1 MNHVNIIRERFIVTN
16 PRQVGLVSGA
26 HGMNEFF
33 SLAIPPLLPLVIND
47 LGVQYTQAGLLVS
60 VYFVMYAVFQ
70 LPAGIVADKIDQYV
84 LIIGGTFLMA
94 GGMLAASLAPT
105 YGAVLL
111 AVAVSGLGGSTYHPA
126 GMSVI
131 SDIEADTTVGKAMG
145 IHEFAGLGGNLLAPA
160 ALGGL
165 AAVFGWR
172 SALGASSIVGILF
185 AIILALSG
193 VSTSGAARK
202 ASINIGN
209 RMSTQRNQI
218 RKNGFVTFA
227 SQHLASIRP
236 HFAWWVVGLFLLKF
250 LFTLQSYGVRTYLTA
265 YVVSRTSLTIS
276 VANTP
281 FVAFLLGSAVATLT
295 FGTLS
300 DRISPHLLLATT
312 FLIAAIGIASTTVVP
327 AGLII
332 LIVWF
337 FLLGILVYA
346 ALPVVNTLAS
356 HYSNEENSGS
366 LFGIIQTASAL
377 GGVVSPLVFGA
388 IATQYGI
395 SLAFPA
401 VAAVGMIA
409 STGIVVQYTI

>member
-1 MNHVNIIRERFIVTN
+1 MNCVNVIKERFIVTN

-33 SLAIPPLLPLVIND
+33 SLAIPPLLPLIIND
-47 LGVQYTQAGLLVS
+47 LGVQYTEAGLLVS
-60 VYFVMYAVFQ
+60 VYFIMYAIFQ
-70 LPAGIVADKIDQYV
+70 LPAGIVADKTDQYV

-105 YGAVLL
+105 YGTVLL

-131 SDIEADTTVGKAMG
+131 SDIEVDTTVGKAMG

-160 ALGGL
+160 VLGGL
-165 AAVFGWR
+165 AAVFSWR

-193 VSTSGAARK
+193 GSTSEAARE
-202 ASINIGN
+202 ASINIGS
-209 RMSTQRNQI
+209 MISTQRNQI
-218 RKNGFVTFA
+218 KKNGFTTFIG
-227 SQHLASIRP
+227 QHLALVKL
-236 HFAWWVVGLFLLKF
+236 HFAWWVVGLFLLKL
-250 LFTLQSYGVRTYLTA
+250 LFTLQSYGVRTYLTT

-281 FVAFLLGSAVATLT
+281 FVAFLVGSAVATLA

-300 DRISPHLLLATT
+300 DRISPHLLLAAT
-312 FLIAAIGIASTTVVP
+312 FLIAAIGIATTTVVP
-327 AGLII
+327 VGLII
-332 LIVWF
+332 LILWF

-356 HYSNEENSGS
+356 HYSNDENSGS

-377 GGVVSPLVFGA
+377 GGVISPLVFGA

-409 STGIVVQYTI
+409 STGIMVQYMI

>member
-1 MNHVNIIRERFIVTN
+1 MNYVSVIRERFIVTN

-47 LGVQYTQAGLLVS
+47 LGIQYAQAGLLVS
-60 VYFVMYAVFQ
+60 VYFVMYATFQ
-70 LPAGIVADKIDQYV
+70 LPAGIVADKTDQHV
-84 LIIGGTFLMA
+84 LIVGGTLLMA

-105 YGAVLL
+105 YSTVLL

-193 VSTSGAARK
+193 VSSSGAARK
-202 ASINIGN
+202 ASVNIGSKI
-209 RMSTQRNQI
+209 STQRNQI
-218 RKNGFVTFA
+218 KESGFATFA
-227 SQHLASIRP
+227 SQHLASIKT
-236 HFAWWVVGLFLLKF
+236 HFAWWVIGLFLLKL
-250 LFTLQSYGVRTYLTA
+250 LFTLQSYGVRTYLTT
-265 YVVSRTSLTIS
+265 YVVSRTSLSIS

-281 FVAFLLGSAVATLT
+281 FVAFLVGSAVATLT

-300 DRISPHLLLATT
+300 DRISPHLLLAAT
-312 FLIAAIGIASTTVVP
+312 FLIAAVGIASTTVIP

-332 LIVWF
+332 LILWF

-346 ALPVVNTLAS
+346 ALPVVNTLTS

-401 VAAVGMIA
+401 IAAVGMIA
-409 STGIVVQYTI
+409 STGIVVQYMI

>member
-1 MNHVNIIRERFIVTN
+1 MDYLSIIKERFVVTD

-33 SLAIPPLLPLVIND
+33 SLAIPPLLPLIIND

-60 VYFVMYAVFQ
+60 IYFVMYAIFQ
-70 LPAGIVADKIDQYV
+70 LPAGIIADKTDQYV
-84 LIIGGTFLMA
+84 LIVGGTLLMA

-105 YGAVLL
+105 YGTVLL

-145 IHEFAGLGGNLLAPA
+145 IHEFAGLGGNLLAPV

-172 SALGASSIVGILF
+172 SALGASSIVGVLF

-193 VSTSGAARK
+193 VSTPGAARK
-202 ASINIGN
+202 ASLSIGS
-209 RMSTQRNQI
+209 MISTQRHQI
-218 RKNGFVTFA
+218 RKNGFATFVG
-227 SQHLASIRP
+227 QYLVSIKE
-236 HFAWWVVGLFLLKF
+236 HFAWWVVGLFLLKL

-281 FVAFLLGSAVATLT
+281 FVAFLVGSAVATLI

-300 DRISPHLLLATT
+300 DRINPHLLLAAT
-312 FLIAAIGIASTTVVP
+312 FLIAAISIAATTVVP
-327 AGLII
+327 VSLVI

-337 FLLGILVYA
+337 FVVGILVYA
-346 ALPVVNTLAS
+346 ALPVVNTLTS

-377 GGVVSPLVFGA
+377 GGVISPLVFGA

-401 VAAVGMIA
+401 VATVGMIA
-409 STGIVVQYTI
+409 STGIMVQYMI

>member
-1 MNHVNIIRERFIVTN
+1 MNYVNIIKERFIVTN

-33 SLAIPPLLPLVIND
+33 SLAIPPLLPLIIND
-47 LGVQYTQAGLLVS
+47 LGVQYTEAGLLVS
-60 VYFVMYAVFQ
+60 VYFIMYAIFQ
-70 LPAGIVADKIDQYV
+70 LPAGVVADKTDQYV

-105 YGAVLL
+105 YGTILL

-145 IHEFAGLGGNLLAPA
+145 IHEFAGLGGNLLAPVV
-160 ALGGL
+160 LGVL
-165 AAVFGWR
+165 AAVFSWR
-172 SALGASSIVGILF
+172 SALGASSIVGVLF

-193 VSTSGAARK
+193 VSTSEAARK
-202 ASINIGN
+202 ASINIGS
-209 RMSTQRNQI
+209 MISTQRNQI
-218 RKNGFVTFA
+218 NKNGFATFIT
-227 SQHLASIRP
+227 QHLSSIRL
-236 HFAWWVVGLFLLKF
+236 HFAWWVVGLFVLKL
-250 LFTLQSYGVRTYLTA
+250 LFTLQSYGVRTYLTT

-281 FVAFLLGSAVATLT
+281 FVAFLVGSAVATLA

-300 DRISPHLLLATT
+300 DRISPHLLLAAT
-312 FLIAAIGIASTTVVP
+312 FLIAAIGIAITTVVP
-327 AGLII
+327 VGLII
-332 LIVWF
+332 LILWF

-356 HYSNEENSGS
+356 HYSNDENSGS

-377 GGVVSPLVFGA
+377 GGVISPLVFGA

-409 STGIVVQYTI
+409 STGIVVQYMI

>member
-1 MNHVNIIRERFIVTN
+1 MNYVNIIKERFIVTN

-33 SLAIPPLLPLVIND
+33 SLAIPPLLPLIIND
-47 LGVQYTQAGLLVS
+47 LGVQYTEAGLLVS
-60 VYFVMYAVFQ
+60 VYFIMYAIFQ
-70 LPAGIVADKIDQYV
+70 LPAGVVADKTDQYV

-105 YGAVLL
+105 YGTILL

-131 SDIEADTTVGKAMG
+131 SDIEVDTTVGKAMG
-145 IHEFAGLGGNLLAPA
+145 IHEFAGLGGNLLAPVV
-160 ALGGL
+160 LGVL
-165 AAVFGWR
+165 AAVFSWR
-172 SALGASSIVGILF
+172 SALGASSIVGVLF

-193 VSTSGAARK
+193 VSTSEAARK
-202 ASINIGN
+202 ASINIGS
-209 RMSTQRNQI
+209 MISTQRNQI
-218 RKNGFVTFA
+218 NKNGFATFIT
-227 SQHLASIRP
+227 QHLSSIRL
-236 HFAWWVVGLFLLKF
+236 HFAWWVVGLFVLKL
-250 LFTLQSYGVRTYLTA
+250 LFTLQSYGVRTYLTT

-281 FVAFLLGSAVATLT
+281 FVAFLVGSAVATLA

-300 DRISPHLLLATT
+300 DRISPHLLLAAT
-312 FLIAAIGIASTTVVP
+312 FLIAAIGIAITTVVP
-327 AGLII
+327 VGLII
-332 LIVWF
+332 LILWF

-356 HYSNEENSGS
+356 HYSNDENSGS

-377 GGVVSPLVFGA
+377 GGVISPLVFGA

-409 STGIVVQYTI
+409 SIGIVVQYMI

>member
-1 MNHVNIIRERFIVTN
+1 MT
-16 PRQVGLVSGA
+16 
-26 HGMNEFF
+26 
-33 SLAIPPLLPLVIND
+33 
-47 LGVQYTQAGLLVS
+47 
-60 VYFVMYAVFQ
+60 
-70 LPAGIVADKIDQYV
+70 
-84 LIIGGTFLMA
+84 

-105 YGAVLL
+105 YSTVLL

-193 VSTSGAARK
+193 VSSSGAARK
-202 ASINIGN
+202 ASVNIGSKI
-209 RMSTQRNQI
+209 STQRNQI
-218 RKNGFVTFA
+218 KESGFATFA

-236 HFAWWVVGLFLLKF
+236 HFAWWVVGLFLLKL
-250 LFTLQSYGVRTYLTA
+250 LFTLQSYGVRTYLTT
-265 YVVSRTSLTIS
+265 YVVSRTSLSIS

-281 FVAFLLGSAVATLT
+281 FVAFLVGSAVATLT

-300 DRISPHLLLATT
+300 DRISPHLLLAAT
-312 FLIAAIGIASTTVVP
+312 FLIAAVGIASTTVIP

-332 LIVWF
+332 LILWF

-346 ALPVVNTLAS
+346 ALPVVNTLTS

-401 VAAVGMIA
+401 IAAVGMIA
-409 STGIVVQYTI
+409 STGIVVQYMI